1 MFFMLIKL
9 YMETCKGMNIRAYVL
24 RNGHAKS
31 GKGDVW
37 HTLSEWICGNASRTR
52 TIKEKISDRL

>member
-1 MFFMLIKL
+1 
-9 YMETCKGMNIRAYVL
+9 METCEGMNIRAYVL
-24 RNGHAKS
+24 GKRACES

-37 HTLSEWICGNASRTR
+37 HTLSEWICGNASRAR

>member
-24 RNGHAKS
+24 RNGHAKAER
-31 GKGDVW
+31 VM
-37 HTLSEWICGNASRTR
+37 CGIPFLNGFVATR
-52 TIKEKISDRL
+52 HALVQ